1 MEPHPLTGSPAWPH
15 SENSQRAQYSEHV
28 VVTAE
33 LKSGRTIREALERA
47 YRHVAV
53 ETEAAQDFSLA
64 VSEAFSNAI
73 CHGCSKPADKINV
86 WLTVSGEYGQVRLE
100 YRGEPFHLTAPCLPD
115 DGSTNGRGRYLM
127 QILADQVDYEF
138 AGGWTRARLRKSW

>member
-1 MEPHPLTGSPAWPH
+1 MEPHPLTGSSAWPV
-15 SENSQRAQYSEHV
+15 SEQSPSGQYSEHV

-33 LKSGRTIREALERA
+33 LKSGRAIREALERA
-47 YRHVAV
+47 YRCVTV
-53 ETEAAQDFSLA
+53 ETEAAQDFTLA

-73 CHGCSKPADKINV
+73 CHGCSKPTDHINV
-86 WLTVSGEYGQVRLE
+86 WLTVCAEYGQVRLE
-100 YRGEPFHLTAPCLPD
+100 YRGEPFHLSAPCLPD

-127 QILADQVDYEF
+127 KILADQVDYEF

>member
-1 MEPHPLTGSPAWPH
+1 MEPHPLTGTSARPLGEP
-15 SENSQRAQYSEHV
+15 SQPAQYTEHF

-33 LKSGRTIREALERA
+33 LKSGRTLREALERA
-47 YRHVAV
+47 YRRITV
-53 ETEAAQDFSLA
+53 ETEAAQDFTLA

-73 CHGCSKPADKINV
+73 CHGCSQPADQIKV
-86 WLTVSGEYGQVRLE
+86 WLTVCAEYGQVRME
-100 YRGEPFHLTAPCLPD
+100 YRGDPFHLTAPCLPD

-138 AGGWTRARLRKSW
+138 ADGWTRARLRKTW